1 MTVLF
6 RSFSALRL
14 VVFCLASLFLGASF
28 TDKISAQPVWSP
40 IGNSSLISP
49 SDIFPSFSAI
59 GVNAN
64 TIFVPKSANNV
75 WTLHRSL
82 DNGTTWTTLS
92 DPSVPVSPFSFH
104 FNGSATFAYQFG
116 DGLFWSFNNGTTW
129 SRIDFV
135 GSAPSAAR
143 LVPLTWDDVQIPT
156 NYDQLIQSV
165 ALLRGIKDSVDAER
179 RVYNVLTKALNN
191 QYTIPR
197 FGTFKSTSF
206 PEIIDE
212 DYNFIL
218 AAHSELT
225 LDPGPELLALVNGD
239 KSTLPQ
245 VNNDEDAVFA
255 VIAKAMSSSAL
266 EPIPGYGWF
275 VSLSRSAY
283 IDANGMTQPAQKYP
297 VFIRHSP
304 LYRKQTTISGAAFS
318 CYVYPRFGDFENGSI
333 VWNLEHFC
341 NDSVNALQYPF
352 LQPYQPLR
360 TPPSPAAR
368 ASGVTGVYGTAMA
381 GDGNSIFIAVAN
393 DHIYRTLDNG
403 VSWAKVDNNLPSYG
417 TVPNRYLDF
426 FIFDTDVQ
434 GSTVFV
440 VGNRGIFRSLDNG
453 NSWTNVKAES
463 STETINSIICNGT
476 RVLAYASSGKIYR
489 STDNGNSWQQV
500 TVLPT
505 QPTTGCK
512 LVQGDGVVF
521 AATESAGVYYSSD
534 DGITWKKIVDSN
546 PLLDAKL
553 TAFAANSTSIF
564 ATTGVP
570 GLNNNVYRMTG
581 YSTLPRTDVSYA
593 ISGMSGINGA
603 SLALSGTATSSTSAS
618 ATGAYSFSGLANGI
632 YTVTPTLTGYV
643 FVPSSTSVTISG
655 ASLSGVNFQA
665 FTAPPPAPATVLTFS
680 SVGASSATLT
690 WNPPAGG
697 AQNYIVVVRAGGAP
711 SYTPVNGT
719 SPTGVNSNFTLASPL
734 ADGSRIVYDGS
745 GTSISLTGLSPQT
758 SYTVVIFPSNGSGA
772 MRSYQI
778 NAPLT
783 GTQST
788 SALPQLQIT
797 PASLDFGSVTVGT
810 VSTGSLTISGTS
822 LLAAVNV
829 TATNPALSL
838 SLTNTPFTTQAVL
851 SLTPTNG
858 VLGATQIF
866 VRFSPSVIGGY
877 ASTLTA
883 SSLNATSALVTVN
896 GAGIQSQNR
905 YSIFGSIGIAS
916 GVVTLGGAATQS
928 TSASLVGAY
937 SFSTLANGIYTV
949 TPTLTGYIFTP
960 SSTSVTI
967 GGASAYGVNFQPFAV
982 PPSAAATTLVFS
994 SVNASSATIAWNP
1007 PVGGAQSYIV
1017 VVRPNGTPSYSP
1029 ANGITPTGVNSDI
1042 TLANALA
1049 DGSRTVYDGS
1059 ATSLLLTGLSP
1070 QTNYTVVVFPSNGA
1084 GALRSYQTIA
1094 PLTSSFVT
1102 LPPSR
1107 ITLIPSALDFGSVT
1121 LGTVSTASF
1130 SVNGDGLTQ
1139 ALVLTSSGASFSL
1152 SLTGSPFTTQASLS
1166 FVPVSNTI
1174 LPTTV
1179 FVRFT
1184 PSVTGASAGAILA
1197 SGAST
1202 ATLILNGTGTTPI
1215 PPPVL
1220 KAAFAGVRTPI
1231 DVTDLQAF
1239 TVTFRN
1245 AANALVD
1252 YPGVGGNVVHFRGGT
1267 PLGASTGTLTLT
1279 RLSLGTYQASS
1290 GFTGTGSYTL
1300 SLVGVTSTSGTR
1312 TFTVQAS
1319 VNNPAPTLS
1328 SIAPA
1333 TTTATTN
1340 TWTLTLNGSNF
1351 LPESRVIVDGVPL
1364 DQQNISFVSGALLK
1378 AQVVQPLAG
1387 VYSVVVE
1394 NPTPGGGTSLPRT
1407 LTVNNPAPRL
1417 AAIEPVSVVAGQDAV
1432 LTLYGGY
1439 FTTAT
1444 VVRFQNGAV
1453 TTTLAV
1459 LSLLSPTMAT
1469 VTIPGSLITISG
1481 TYQIRAHTP
1490 VLGGGT
1496 SAAEN
1501 LLVRGAAAVSS
1512 EFVNV
1517 TTSVVSGANLNAF
1530 TVRFR
1535 DSFGNLTNIASPVLG
1550 YGESTGATTGTI
1562 RLKYA
1567 STGVSTA
1574 TATRMDIGG
1583 TYSLWING
1591 IGTTTGSRSYTVTG
1605 GNDARVTFSGVPVS
1619 VTAGT
1624 VVPAFALRFEDAA
1637 GNLTDNGVGR
1647 LTYAR
1652 AGGSS
1657 TATLALTRLSTGMY
1671 TAQSTVC
1678 TIAGAYNLAVSS
1690 VTPANTFGTKAFTLT
1705 PSSFVT
1711 VDFVI
1716 STSAMTTRG
1725 GSISVTANLF
1735 DAFGN
1740 RTDNLGGYDSL
1751 AVIVTN
1757 AEFPSSTA
1765 TVAFA
1770 RQSLGVYKAQV
1781 PVLLPG
1787 PYQSKLGGWKKGSE
1801 LTGDPI
1807 IDTLLEILDR
1817 FLRESYDVSLSPGL
1831 AVRADFA
1838 NVPTRL
1844 YVADTFSPEVDQ
1856 ANVTLRDVRGTR
1868 THLWGGTVDLTI
1880 NSLPHTALGT
1890 TSNTFS
1896 LGELT
1901 TTANLN
1907 AQLADYGKLYINPF
1921 VVSTLGTYFMT
1932 LNSTNGTPIT
1942 IYPYNRTFTVQMPPA
1957 RLLLP
1962 SLTAT
1967 TLDFGSQFALAPTT
1981 RSYTLRYDQITTN
1994 TIVIAPT
2001 NHPSFLLSDSQNGIF
2016 TTSESITLTVSG
2028 TPTVPVSG
2036 TATLWA
2042 RFVPVQGIPLTAK
2055 VKHTS
2060 TLADNITTV
2069 ATVQLTMK
2077 GTLLAPMVNVT
2088 TGTVQFGQI
2097 DLGQTR
2103 YYGYTMTYRNI
2114 TASTITIP
2122 IPAGNDFALT
2132 QVSSGTWTMAG
2143 QTLTLPTV
2151 QPATSATTQI
2161 QLWLRYTPTI
2171 AQATTVTLTHLADG
2185 GDLRTVD
2192 SDNLVLS
2199 AKKPPVLLSAS
2210 PNSLSFGV
2218 FEANNSST
2226 QTFTLIYQN
2235 IGSSITLT
2243 LPLGVSARLLSTGNY
2258 TPRVFSFTPSNFSGS
2273 AAIELQYTTTATS
2286 TLNGNISCTAFGT
2299 TATVVAVK
2307 GRTTTPPTTL
2317 SFQPNP
2323 ISFGSVVAGFSSTS
2337 TYTLTYQNVSGP
2349 INITL
2354 PDGIS
2359 GRSSPSDS
2367 FQPTFLPLF
2376 PPSPNGSFV
2385 IELQYSPTAAGTL
2398 NDNIVHRNSSSGT
2411 NISLNVL
2418 GKALSN
2424 SPYFTILSSELNF
2437 GIVTSGSVST
2447 TQTYTIRYGN
2457 LTASGNLQIEPP
2469 ANSGIEVA
2477 LLPNG
2482 VFKSTTDA
2490 TIKIGAGQFDELSI
2504 AVRYT
2509 PLSSTNTINTNI
2521 AHTMMGLTTTNL
2533 LVKGIAYPAP
2543 RLVVLQHVFEK
2554 RAVGGVYTSTYTV
2567 QYAYLTTSTINVQ
2580 IADRNFTSGN
2590 PPRYAV
2596 SLDDGTTFID
2606 DKNTIVSFQT
2616 TGVIGSKT
2624 FTVRFSPVAV
2634 GARLATVTHFAS
2646 STNAN
2651 AYLFGV
2657 GLDPGCTPAAAPAQ
2671 FAALTSAPGGPGEP
2685 PSAQID
2691 PTRRIAVYLLNGVEK
2706 TVSGKA
2712 LRIADNAPVRSILVQ
2727 YNITDGDIKPYLPDF
2742 SGDNLI
2748 IDEGP
2753 DNKIKLM
2760 DYSNMFLL
2768 TAVDSSTAL
2777 ALTTALRNH
2786 PDVFSVSQDGRAE
2799 VGDIDPELHP
2809 NDPYMNNKAADETNG
2824 FYNINGMNQMSIRR
2838 AWGLFQGDPT
2848 LDIGIF
2854 DEGVDKDHEDFAGRI
2869 KGPLLG
2875 YENPLYLYGA
2885 NGDYYRDHGT
2895 GVAYI
2900 AAATGNNCIGAAGVD
2915 WNAKLFSYGIDLFG
2929 EQMTKAFTK
2938 DGDETKNMFVTNHSY
2953 GDGYGSTV
2961 TTYRK
2966 EQRSAF
2972 ALAYKNNRLSVT
2984 IMHNF
2989 GDKGNPIIY
2998 PASYKGNGN
3007 IATGAIGSEYENG
3020 LLERRTPSSGF
3031 HNYIDVSAPSYGV
3044 ITGTPLLYNGEKRI
3058 KSPFLLDKAYDVA
3071 QTAPTSAAAPMVSG
3085 LATLVKGYARKVK
3098 SGFELD
3104 NDDVEN
3110 IIKLSA
3116 EPLPGKVD
3124 PDSSAGVVT
3133 YGTSWNPYIGYGRIN
3148 AYKALVMVRDNT
3160 IEHKMVQ
3167 PNSMTWHE
3175 ESTTYTLEVRATPPE
3190 SLKDAVYKVR
3200 RYEMRTTITLSSADA
3215 TVWGRGAGKE
3225 SWGLMAEDT
3234 IPSDRNNTILPSG
3247 EKVQYGMGGCEIVPG
3262 TRTATSVTLRT
3273 YIYRVQETKGSVLQ
3287 NTWFPC
3293 APENVRYYYTVMS
3306 KPTMLA
3312 QVLEKSVSNLTGQ
3325 VPSAKNIVPDTG
3337 DIRDEAYLLPIYPN
3351 PGNNEVTVEFDLPS
3365 SAAVSFEVLDILG
3378 RQIHQAQEQQYASGT
3393 HNLLYLIKGLPNGS
3407 YTLRMKIR
3415 QQASGTIIYRLRQFT
3430 ILH

>member
-116 DGLFWSFNNGTTW
+116 DGLFRSFNNGTTW

-143 LVPLTWDDVQIPT
+143 LVALTWDDVQIPT

-165 ALLRGIKDSVDAER
+165 ALLRGIKDGVDAER

-225 LDPGPELLALVNGD
+225 LDPAPELLALVNGD

-266 EPIPGYGWF
+266 DPIPGYGWF

-283 IDANGMTQPAQKYP
+283 IDANGTTQPAQKYP

-352 LQPYQPLR
+352 LQSYQPLR

-434 GSTVFV
+434 GTTVFV

-512 LVQGDGVVF
+512 LVQGDGAVF

-603 SLALSGTATSSTSAS
+603 SLALSGTATSSTTAS
-618 ATGAYSFSGLANGI
+618 VAGAYSFSGLANGT
-632 YTVTPTLTGYV
+632 YTITPTLTGYV

-655 ASLSGVNFQA
+655 TSLSGINFQTFA
-665 FTAPPPAPATVLTFS
+665 AAPPAPATVLTFS
-680 SVGASSATLT
+680 SVGASSAALT
-690 WNPPAGG
+690 WNPPVGG
-697 AQNYIVVVRAGGAP
+697 AQNYIVVVRAGGTP
-711 SYTPVNGT
+711 SYTPQNGT

-745 GTSISLTGLSPQT
+745 GTSVSLTGLSPQT
-758 SYTVVIFPSNGSGA
+758 SYTVVVFPSNGSGA

-783 GTQST
+783 GMQST

-829 TATNPALSL
+829 TAANPSLSL

-877 ASTLTA
+877 ASTLTV
-883 SSLNATSALVTVN
+883 SSLNATSAVVTVN
-896 GAGIQSQNR
+896 GAGIQSQNQ

-928 TSASLVGAY
+928 TSASSVGAY
-937 SFSTLANGIYTV
+937 SFSTLANGVYTV
-949 TPTLTGYIFTP
+949 TPTLTGYVFVP

-967 GGASAYGVNFQPFAV
+967 SGASAYGVNFQPFAV

-994 SVNASSATIAWNP
+994 LVNASSATIAWNP

-1029 ANGITPTGVNSDI
+1029 ANGTTPTGVNSDI

-1049 DGSRTVYDGS
+1049 DGSRIVYDGS
-1059 ATSLLLTGLSP
+1059 GTNLLLTGLSP
-1070 QTNYTVVVFPSNGA
+1070 QTSYTVVIFPSNGA
-1084 GALRSYQTIA
+1084 GAVRSYQTIS

-1107 ITLIPSALDFGSVT
+1107 ITLTPSALDFGSVT

-1130 SVNGDGLTQ
+1130 SVNGDGLTE

-1166 FVPVSNTI
+1166 LVPVGNTI

-1184 PSVTGASAGAILA
+1184 PSATGASAGAILA

-1202 ATLILNGTGTTPI
+1202 ATLALNGTGTTPI

-1252 YPGVGGNVVHFRGGT
+1252 YPGAVDFRGGT
-1267 PLGASTGTLTLT
+1267 PLGASTGTLTFT

-1290 GFTGTGSYTL
+1290 VFTGTGSYTL

-1328 SIAPA
+1328 SIAPV

-1340 TWTLTLNGSNF
+1340 TWTLSLVGSNF

-1364 DQQNISFVSGALLK
+1364 DQQNVSFISGALLK

-1387 VYSVVVE
+1387 IYSVVVE

-1407 LTVNNPAPRL
+1407 LTVNNPAPLL
-1417 AAIEPVSVVAGQDAV
+1417 AAIAPVSVVAGQDAV

-1501 LLVRGAAAVSS
+1501 LTVRGAAAVSS

-1517 TTSVVSGANLNAF
+1517 TTSVVSGTNLNAF

-1535 DSFGNLTNIASPVLG
+1535 DTFGNLTNVASPVLG

-1562 RLKYA
+1562 RLRYA

-1583 TYSLWING
+1583 TYSLWIDG

-1605 GNDARVTFSGVPVS
+1605 GNDARVTLSGVPVS

-1647 LTYAR
+1647 LTYTR
-1652 AGGSS
+1652 SGGSS

-1671 TAQSTVC
+1671 SAQSTVC

-1740 RTDNLGGYDSL
+1740 PTDNLGGYDSL

-1817 FLRESYDVSLSPGL
+1817 FLRGTYDVSLSPGL

-1844 YVADTFSPEVDQ
+1844 YVADVFSPQVDQ

-1880 NSLPHTALGT
+1880 NNVRHTALGT

-1896 LGELT
+1896 LAELT

-1907 AQLADYGKLYINPF
+1907 AQLADYGKLYFNPF
-1921 VVSTLGTYFMT
+1921 VVSTLGTYAMT
-1932 LNSTNGTPIT
+1932 LNSTNGTAIAT
-1942 IYPYNRTFTVQMPPA
+1942 YTGNRTFTVQQPPA
-1957 RLLLP
+1957 RLT
-1962 SLTAT
+1962 LTSA
-1967 TLDFGSQFALAPTT
+1967 TLDFGSQFVLAPVT
-1981 RSYTLRYDQITTN
+1981 RAYTLRYDDITTN
-1994 TIVIAPT
+1994 TIVMSAT
-2001 NHPSFLLSDSQNGIF
+2001 NHSAFLTSVSENGVF
-2016 TTSESITLTVSG
+2016 TTTESITLTVGG
-2028 TPTVPVSG
+2028 TQPAPASG
-2036 TATLWA
+2036 TATFWV
-2042 RFVPVQGIPLTAK
+2042 RFVPVRGGNVSVNLN
-2055 VKHTS
+2055 HTS
-2060 TLADNITTV
+2060 TLADNITTAASV
-2069 ATVQLTMK
+2069 RLTLR
-2077 GTLLAPMVNVT
+2077 GSGLAPMVNVA
-2088 TGTVQFGQI
+2088 QPSIHFGQI

-2114 TASTITIP
+2114 TASTISVAV
-2122 IPAGNDFALT
+2122 PAGNDFAIA
-2132 QVSSGTWTMAG
+2132 QVSSGTWTTAG

-2151 QPATSATTQI
+2151 QPATAATTDL
-2161 QLWLRYTPTI
+2161 QLWVRYTPTI
-2171 AQATTVTLTHLADG
+2171 AQASNITLTHLADG
-2185 GDLRTVD
+2185 GDPRTVD
-2192 SDNLVLS
+2192 SDNLVLT
-2199 AKKPPVLLSAS
+2199 ATKPSVVLDVVPDILS
-2210 PNSLSFGV
+2210 LGTV
-2218 FEANNSST
+2218 FVGASST
-2226 QTFTLIYQN
+2226 NTYSLTYRN
-2235 IGSSITLT
+2235 CTAPITLT
-2243 LPLGVSARLLSTGNY
+2243 LPTNISARLLPGGA
-2258 TPRVFSFTPSNFSGS
+2258 FQSGS
-2273 AAIELQYTTTATS
+2273 LM
-2286 TLNGNISCTAFGT
+2286 L
-2299 TATVVAVK
+2299 
-2307 GRTTTPPTTL
+2307 TP
-2317 SFQPNP
+2317 Q
-2323 ISFGSVVAGFSSTS
+2323 G
-2337 TYTLTYQNVSGP
+2337 Y
-2349 INITL
+2349 
-2354 PDGIS
+2354 
-2359 GRSSPSDS
+2359 
-2367 FQPTFLPLF
+2367 
-2376 PPSPNGSFV
+2376 NGSFALE
-2385 IELQYSPTAAGTL
+2385 IQHSPIAAGTL
-2398 NDNIVHRNSSSGT
+2398 NPNILHNGNGT
-2411 NISLNVL
+2411 SATLKLMLTAKNPPVLIELTPQTLDFGTVGINNTSTATYLLRWQNISGPITIPLPSRFSARKLQILNTPMPEPFQTNSFVFTPPL
-2418 GKALSN
+2418 GQ
-2424 SPYFTILSSELNF
+2424 
-2437 GIVTSGSVST
+2437 TSGLVT
-2447 TQTYTIRYGN
+2447 IEMQYLPTAVGQTGT
-2457 LTASGNLQIEPP
+2457 LTVTHTASG
-2469 ANSGIEVA
+2469 
-2477 LLPNG
+2477 
-2482 VFKSTTDA
+2482 
-2490 TIKIGAGQFDELSI
+2490 
-2504 AVRYT
+2504 
-2509 PLSSTNTINTNI
+2509 
-2521 AHTMMGLTTTNL
+2521 
-2533 LVKGIAYPAP
+2533 
-2543 RLVVLQHVFEK
+2543 
-2554 RAVGGVYTSTYTV
+2554 
-2567 QYAYLTTSTINVQ
+2567 
-2580 IADRNFTSGN
+2580 
-2590 PPRYAV
+2590 
-2596 SLDDGTTFID
+2596 
-2606 DKNTIVSFQT
+2606 T
-2616 TGVIGSKT
+2616 TGTVM
-2624 FTVRFSPVAV
+2624 TVR
-2634 GARLATVTHFAS
+2634 
-2646 STNAN
+2646 
-2651 AYLFGV
+2651 
-2657 GLDPGCTPAAAPAQ
+2657 
-2671 FAALTSAPGGPGEP
+2671 
-2685 PSAQID
+2685 
-2691 PTRRIAVYLLNGVEK
+2691 
-2706 TVSGKA
+2706 
-2712 LRIADNAPVRSILVQ
+2712 
-2727 YNITDGDIKPYLPDF
+2727 
-2742 SGDNLI
+2742 
-2748 IDEGP
+2748 
-2753 DNKIKLM
+2753 
-2760 DYSNMFLL
+2760 
-2768 TAVDSSTAL
+2768 
-2777 ALTTALRNH
+2777 
-2786 PDVFSVSQDGRAE
+2786 GRAE
-2799 VGDIDPELHP
+2799 TNIFRADP
-2809 NDPYMNNKAADETNG
+2809 
-2824 FYNINGMNQMSIRR
+2824 
-2838 AWGLFQGDPT
+2838 
-2848 LDIGIF
+2848 
-2854 DEGVDKDHEDFAGRI
+2854 
-2869 KGPLLG
+2869 
-2875 YENPLYLYGA
+2875 
-2885 NGDYYRDHGT
+2885 
-2895 GVAYI
+2895 
-2900 AAATGNNCIGAAGVD
+2900 
-2915 WNAKLFSYGIDLFG
+2915 
-2929 EQMTKAFTK
+2929 
-2938 DGDETKNMFVTNHSY
+2938 
-2953 GDGYGSTV
+2953 
-2961 TTYRK
+2961 
-2966 EQRSAF
+2966 
-2972 ALAYKNNRLSVT
+2972 
-2984 IMHNF
+2984 
-2989 GDKGNPIIY
+2989 NPITFI
-2998 PASYKGNGN
+2998 AS
-3007 IATGAIGSEYENG
+3007 
-3020 LLERRTPSSGF
+3020 
-3031 HNYIDVSAPSYGV
+3031 V
-3044 ITGTPLLYNGEKRI
+3044 
-3058 KSPFLLDKAYDVA
+3058 
-3071 QTAPTSAAAPMVSG
+3071 
-3085 LATLVKGYARKVK
+3085 
-3098 SGFELD
+3098 
-3104 NDDVEN
+3104 
-3110 IIKLSA
+3110 
-3116 EPLPGKVD
+3116 
-3124 PDSSAGVVT
+3124 
-3133 YGTSWNPYIGYGRIN
+3133 N
-3148 AYKALVMVRDNT
+3148 AF
-3160 IEHKMVQ
+3160 
-3167 PNSMTWHE
+3167 S
-3175 ESTTYTLEVRATPPE
+3175 
-3190 SLKDAVYKVR
+3190 
-3200 RYEMRTTITLSSADA
+3200 
-3215 TVWGRGAGKE
+3215 
-3225 SWGLMAEDT
+3225 
-3234 IPSDRNNTILPSG
+3234 
-3247 EKVQYGMGGCEIVPG
+3247 
-3262 TRTATSVTLRT
+3262 
-3273 YIYRVQETKGSVLQ
+3273 
-3287 NTWFPC
+3287 
-3293 APENVRYYYTVMS
+3293 
-3306 KPTMLA
+3306 
-3312 QVLEKSVSNLTGQ
+3312 
-3325 VPSAKNIVPDTG
+3325 
-3337 DIRDEAYLLPIYPN
+3337 
-3351 PGNNEVTVEFDLPS
+3351 
-3365 SAAVSFEVLDILG
+3365 
-3378 RQIHQAQEQQYASGT
+3378 ASGT
-3393 HNLLYLIKGLPNGS
+3393 FNYNLEITPTGANQILRISAPPGFLLQTTKGLPNGVS
-3407 YTLRMKIR
+3407 VTFSCSEGVNICQLSVSGNAQITLPLTITVPYEGNPTRTGVISHIFDGKTVNVPVIAQFVSCPQKVDTISVMAIYTEAARDELAKVRKTVEDRIRESLRFYDPVFKNSGINHLTTKYANPDGELVTNAELNIPVSQVLREGAVLGVIDRYLDNPKSRISQLREKLNADLIMVFDWPNYNGATSLSGTLPSKAPISTVSMQLPGVAYAQGNRPEGLAYIVLHEIGHLAQGDHEPGAFTGAGGSPFPDGQGFIDVGMRLVDNTPTRFTTGTIMFHGGGTGYGTAERIPYWSNPSIAVTVTDQMSVGGPLQSRPVTIGTDTQNMSRVIGLTGPKIANLYTSSVYPTVTGPARVRVGDPGAYSASSCTGQPPFLYQWSAQTMPGNQAVSGVVGSGGETFTFTMPTNGIGGVNLKLTMRDAQGVESVITRFIEALPSSVVAFNTKSSGTLTAGYQSSELANETEQYDFTLEQNHPNPFTDDTEIAFSLPSEEDVSLRVFDVLGREVAVVTNGRMKAGRYSFILTSER
-3415 QQASGTIIYRLRQFT
+3415 LSSGVYTYRLRAGQRT
-3430 ILH
+3430 AVRKMIIAK